1 MTRKILIQETVE
13 SIKKLPDHKLKE
25 VSDFVDFLLHQLE
38 HSELNDQI
46 AEAASKSKTFE
57 FLEEEEELYTNDD
70 LKDIDE

>member
-1 MTRKILIQETVE
+1 MTRKVLIQETVE

-38 HSELNDQI
+38 HSELNNQI

-57 FLEEEEELYTNDD
+57 FLEEEEELYTSDD